1 MLCTARKGC
10 ICMLLCWWCR
20 LPHKLFL
27 SPLSLLPLI
36 AAPGWCPAPP
46 SETEYIVPNAAQDP
60 RLQAIMNNVTASE
73 AYLAHYKTVTAPL
86 LLQLANA
93 TGLPE
98 QEVFVPAIKVSN
110 EGGAGEG

>member
-1 MLCTARKGC
+1 M
-10 ICMLLCWWCR
+10 
-20 LPHKLFL
+20 
-27 SPLSLLPLI
+27 
-36 AAPGWCPAPP
+36 
-46 SETEYIVPNAAQDP
+46 PNAAQDP

-98 QEVFVPAIKVSN
+98 QEVFVPAIKVSD
-110 EGGAGEG
+110 EGGGTGEG

>member
-1 MLCTARKGC
+1 M
-10 ICMLLCWWCR
+10 
-20 LPHKLFL
+20 
-27 SPLSLLPLI
+27 
-36 AAPGWCPAPP
+36 
-46 SETEYIVPNAAQDP
+46 PNAAQDP

-98 QEVFVPAIKVSN
+98 QEVFVPAIKVSD
-110 EGGAGEG
+110 EGGGGRGRADTHTPAAAQLQDPPPLTTTGCI